1 MIFRKKRKQIAE
13 EFVQDA
19 KESIQSSADESL
31 ELIFRGLKIAA
42 PLLSLLVLWSYRS
55 TNTIPSAPTAT
66 NVTNNYIFIGGNCY
80 GSYR

>member
-31 ELIFRGLKIAA
+31 ELIFHGLKIAA
-42 PLLSLLVLWSYRS
+42 PLITLIAIYMSGKQSVP
-55 TNTIPSAPTAT
+55 TNSSASNAT
-66 NVTNNYIFIGGNCY
+66 NVINIYISKGE
-80 GSYR
+80 

>member
-42 PLLSLLVLWSYRS
+42 PLLGLLVLWSCQS
-55 TNTIPSAPTAT
+55 PNTIPSAPTAT
-66 NVTNNYIFIGGNCY
+66 NVINIYISKGE
-80 GSYR
+80 